1 MYGLFK
7 VSSEHDTKQIKKK
20 NRISL
25 LLVTYNPAFKNLSTV
40 LGKIVIFF
48 NSNTEVRTVFTPCPF
63 VAYWIAQ
70 NLKTFFMRSRVCL
83 LERPAGL
90 SKYGSKRCQVCM
102 FQKKI
107 YLNPFRKRDNIRLI
121 IASVSI
127 NINEVIIPV
136 LNFFFFYDK
145 ISQVQ
150 KSIKTFSF
158 LSMSP

>member
-136 LNFFFFYDK
+136 LNFFFFFAIRFHKYK
-145 ISQVQ
+145 RA
-150 KSIKTFSF
+150 
-158 LSMSP
+158 